1 MLHTETIARLR
12 DWEARFPVLEWTRGD
27 LHLWPLLRIQLASD
41 LLAAGRPRRPA
52 GESNPVRAGWRAL
65 VGAVRR
71 VVPGA
76 EPTAATTAH
85 DIICL
90 GRPANRQLVAG
101 VWHERFFDPITDLAG
116 EMGLTCLHLEH
127 RSRGT
132 DYRLPRQR
140 PALTVTGPAERRV
153 AWARLRAPPITALE
167 AFEEFEQAVRA
178 CVPISPVSL
187 RWLGRRAA
195 AVDLVARYFEGLLAR
210 VSPRIA
216 FCTVYYSVVGSA
228 FCLAAR
234 RRGVPAVDVQHG
246 VSVGNPAYQGW
257 SRFPPGGFGS
267 LPAWFWTWSEAD
279 AEPVRAWPDAARP
292 AHQAVVGGQP
302 QIALWRSGH
311 PLADALR
318 ARLPPRGEAAITI
331 LVTLSWSSGF
341 SERLRELIRR
351 APPTWQW
358 WIRLHPLM
366 ERARPGIE
374 AWCRAQAPGRA
385 RADAITDL
393 PLPLLLEAADVH
405 LTHNSTVVQEAARLG
420 RPSVVIDARA
430 LDVYV
435 DELRSGWAV
444 YAEAPEVILAAVT
457 SQAGRRTALS
467 PVAPYPSLA
476 QMADAFAG
484 LLAGDTPCPTT
495 APAASSPTPARA

>member
-1 MLHTETIARLR
+1 MLHSETIARLR
-12 DWEARFPVLEWTRGD
+12 EWEARFPVLEWAHGD

-41 LLAAGRPRRPA
+41 LLAAGRPAGASWHRSVLQAPWRRLTGTLGPMLRGA
-52 GESNPVRAGWRAL
+52 GST
-65 VGAVRR
+65 AV
-71 VVPGA
+71 
-76 EPTAATTAH
+76 ATPH
-85 DIICL
+85 DLLCL

-101 VWHERFFDPITDLAG
+101 VWHERFFDPIADLAG
-116 EMGLTCLHLEH
+116 EQGLTCLHLEH

-132 DYRLPRQR
+132 DYRVPRQR
-140 PALTVTGPAERRV
+140 PSMVVTGPVERRIV
-153 AWARLRAPPITALE
+153 WARLRARPITALE
-167 AFEEFEQAVRA
+167 GFGEFEQAVRA
-178 CVPISPVSL
+178 RVPVSPVS
-187 RWLGRRAA
+187 RWWLGRRAA
-195 AVDLVARYFEGLLAR
+195 AVELVARYFEGLFAR
-210 VSPRIA
+210 VAPRIA

-234 RRGVPAVDVQHG
+234 RRGVPVVDMQHG

-257 SRFPPGGFGS
+257 SRFPAGGFRS

-279 AEPVRAWPDAARP
+279 AEPVGAWPDAARP
-292 AHQAVVGGQP
+292 AHRVVVGGQP

-311 PLADALR
+311 PLASALR
-318 ARLPPRGEAAITI
+318 ARLPPRGEGEITI

-341 SERLRELIRR
+341 SDRIRELVRR
-351 APPTWQW
+351 APATWRW

-374 AWCRAQAPGRA
+374 AWCSDQAPGRA
-385 RADAITDL
+385 RADAVTDL
-393 PLPLLLEAADVH
+393 PLPLLLEEVDVH

-420 RPSVVIDARA
+420 RPSVVIDSRS

-444 YAEAPEVILAAVT
+444 YADAPEAILAAVT
-457 SQAGRRTALS
+457 AQAGRRATL
-467 PVAPYPSLA
+467 PPLAPYPALA
-476 QMADAFAG
+476 QMAGTLAG
-484 LLAGDTPCPTT
+484 LLAGTSCPTT